1 MRDARPRCMKDIRP
15 QDLGPNPNPNPNLN
29 RSRHIIQTNYRPDG
43 GETICPRSADQGFD
57 F

>member
-15 QDLGPNPNPNPNLN
+15 QDRGPNPNPNPNLN